1 MRSIKGTIL
10 FALALASAVA
20 VVIRQAPYAGVRVSG
35 EFDNATIIKTNN
47 NLLVQTK
54 SKNISLLNVPDVY
67 QATDYT
73 CGPSSLT
80 AVLSYYG
87 KEDLREMDLAKLAK
101 TDEEVGTMPQQLLRA
116 ATQLGFGGEFREN
129 MTIRLLQDYIADS
142 RPVIVLIQ
150 AWKDDDDPTP
160 YPTNF

>member
-1 MRSIKGTIL
+1 MGRSIKG
-10 FALALASAVA
+10 AVLVAMMMACAFA
-20 VVIRQAPYAGVRVSG
+20 VVIRQAPYAGRRVSG
-35 EFDNATIIKTNN
+35 EFDNATIIKTNS

-101 TDEEVGTMPQQLLRA
+101 TDE
-116 ATQLGFGGEFREN
+116 
-129 MTIRLLQDYIADS
+129 
-142 RPVIVLIQ
+142 
-150 AWKDDDDPTP
+150 
-160 YPTNF
+160 

>member
-1 MRSIKGTIL
+1 MKGSIKDTIL
-10 FALALASAVA
+10 LAMVMACAMA
-20 VVIRQAPYAGVRVSG
+20 VVIRQAPYAGRSVSG
-35 EFDNATIIKTNN
+35 EFDNATIIKTNG

-87 KEDLREMDLAKLAK
+87 KEDLR
-101 TDEEVGTMPQQLLRA
+101 
-116 ATQLGFGGEFREN
+116 
-129 MTIRLLQDYIADS
+129 
-142 RPVIVLIQ
+142 
-150 AWKDDDDPTP
+150 
-160 YPTNF
+160 